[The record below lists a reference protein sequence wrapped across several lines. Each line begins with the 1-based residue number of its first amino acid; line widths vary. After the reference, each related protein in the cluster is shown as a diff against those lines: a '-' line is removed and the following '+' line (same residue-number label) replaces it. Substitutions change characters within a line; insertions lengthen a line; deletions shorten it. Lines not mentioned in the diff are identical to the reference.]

1 MKTETN
7 AYLVELSQW
16 LNDADETVNT
26 PQAALHHGVPGDAHA
41 ARVKFLIEEVHR
53 LRGIVECIAT
63 VACSEAFRKLSQ
75 QGYGDIEELC
85 HKALRSPADKP
96 PTYRVHALE
105 TVCTR
110 CQKASFDCECG
121 EEES

>member
-16 LNDADETVNT
+16 LNDADETVNS
-26 PQAALHHGVPGDAHA
+26 PQAALRQGTLNDAHA
-41 ARVKFLIEEVHR
+41 ARVKVLVEEIRR

-85 HKALRSPADKP
+85 EKALGKS
-96 PTYRVHALE
+96 
-105 TVCTR
+105 
-110 CQKASFDCECG
+110 
-121 EEES
+121 